1 MESIQKSRL
10 AYILSWWSNSLVRP
24 VTSVRPS
31 PGFIGA
37 WRETGPSVS
46 AARENFWK
54 CQQVPVLLARGD
66 LAFAAIT
73 HSPAPFASSVITK
86 RNPFPGQI
94 SFLFFEAVAPRLMYK
109 QIRKSPLGKFISAT
123 TFFFSFFFPFFF
135 FLFFFFF
142 YTSGLRGKP
151 ELEEDQTHSRIILL
165 IYWYCARDK
174 EVWIYKNSLLE
185 ELFHVLEK

>member
-135 FLFFFFF
+135 FSFFFFF
-142 YTSGLRGKP
+142 FLHLRAKRKARAGGGSNTF
-151 ELEEDQTHSRIILL
+151 EDNFVNLL
-165 IYWYCARDK
+165 ILCTRQRSM
-174 EVWIYKNSLLE
+174 NL
-185 ELFHVLEK
+185 